1 MSEDNQENVKTQ
13 TNYYREY
20 VGSHHNLG
28 DTTMFFKGTL
38 LNLYG
43 TDNETDRKIN
53 NREDKVLQGTKR
65 AQTCYVI
72 FVTVCS
78 FTYLLKK

>member
-1 MSEDNQENVKTQ
+1 
-13 TNYYREY
+13 
-20 VGSHHNLG
+20 
-28 DTTMFFKGTL
+28 MFFKGTL